1 MNLAIS
7 EKLWFGLLRGF
18 FHLLERPSLIRDSL
32 YIQCDSKLLCDNI
45 SKKTISGRYI
55 YIYIELVSY
64 ERAFLIL
71 LADHRLGE

>member
-45 SKKTISGRYI
+45 SKKTIGDI
-55 YIYIELVSY
+55 HIYIELVSY